1 MGFNTCIAYRSA
13 HAARMMSEAHSTPLH
28 DFQETMD
35 VSQTF
40 GYTDLSSITTSRPIQ
55 TWKEQ
60 CSTDQTGEPTHPMT
74 NIPAKIPEAQHKT
87 RASLVIRAG
96 GVYFLIALG
105 VGFVLEVVRLE
116 VVALHISELIARLM
130 EVPNTLVAMIIGAQ
144 WTIDRFKLP
153 PLPRIRLGIGFVAF
167 VLMMLTESTIVLP
180 LHGLTID
187 QYMALQHAVVGMLP
201 FGVLGVLT
209 AMPLLVG
216 YRWER

>member
-1 MGFNTCIAYRSA
+1 MPDRI
-13 HAARMMSEAHSTPLH
+13 
-28 DFQETMD
+28 
-35 VSQTF
+35 
-40 GYTDLSSITTSRPIQ
+40 
-55 TWKEQ
+55 
-60 CSTDQTGEPTHPMT
+60 GEPADPVTT
-74 NIPAKIPEAQHKT
+74 LPAKISEAQHKT
-87 RASLVIRAG
+87 RASLVVRAG
-96 GVYFLIALG
+96 GVYFLVALG

-116 VVALHISELIARLM
+116 VIALHISELIARLL
-130 EVPNTLVAMIIGAQ
+130 EVPNTLLAMIIGAQ

-167 VLMMLTESTIVLP
+167 VLMILTESAIILP

-201 FGVLGVLT
+201 FGVLAGLT

>member
-1 MGFNTCIAYRSA
+1 MTVRKGAC
-13 HAARMMSEAHSTPLH
+13 
-28 DFQETMD
+28 
-35 VSQTF
+35 
-40 GYTDLSSITTSRPIQ
+40 PI
-55 TWKEQ
+55 
-60 CSTDQTGEPTHPMT
+60 GEPADPVTT
-74 NIPAKIPEAQHKT
+74 LPAKISEAQHKT
-87 RASLVIRAG
+87 RASLVVRAG
-96 GVYFLIALG
+96 GVYFLVALG

-116 VVALHISELIARLM
+116 VIALHISELIARLL
-130 EVPNTLVAMIIGAQ
+130 EVPNTLLAMIIGAQ

-167 VLMMLTESTIVLP
+167 VLMILTESAIILP

-201 FGVLGVLT
+201 FGVLAGLT

>member
-1 MGFNTCIAYRSA
+1 M
-13 HAARMMSEAHSTPLH
+13 
-28 DFQETMD
+28 
-35 VSQTF
+35 
-40 GYTDLSSITTSRPIQ
+40 TTL
-55 TWKEQ
+55 
-60 CSTDQTGEPTHPMT
+60 
-74 NIPAKIPEAQHKT
+74 PAKIPDVPPKP
-87 RASLVIRAG
+87 RASLVVRAG
-96 GVYFLIALG
+96 GVYFLVALG

-116 VVALHISELIARLM
+116 VIALHISELIARLL
-130 EVPNTLVAMIIGAQ
+130 EVPNTLLAMIIGAQ

-167 VLMMLTESTIVLP
+167 VLMILTESAIILP

-201 FGVLGVLT
+201 FGVLAGLT